1 MRRASID
8 PRLSARITGVRPLVY
23 THDAHPDDDRPP
35 HVRAASGIA
44 CDGRRLVVIQDDA
57 SFLATLEPDG
67 TVHAIALPFGP
78 NRRRRFEVALGNKLD
93 KLDLESCVCVGD
105 DEVWAF
111 GSGSLPVRE
120 NIARLRGREASLVDA
135 SPLYRA
141 LRDALVRSARG
152 RPAEGATS
160 NILNLEGAAVVG
172 DELWLCHRGNSGPSD
187 GPAIAR
193 LALAGLRALLEGGD
207 APTIRAIDR
216 YDLGRIGGSPLG
228 FTDAAVRDGRVF
240 YVAAAE
246 ASPDAIDDGAV
257 LGSQL
262 GVIDEAGVRAAP
274 LVGLDGRPVKVEGLA
289 FVGDRIVV
297 TLDPDDPAQPTPLC
311 EVQLDGP
318 W

>member
-8 PRLSARITGVRPLVY
+8 PRLSARITGVLPLVY

-35 HVRAASGIA
+35 HVRAASGVA
-44 CDGRRLVVIQDDA
+44 SDGRRLVVIQDDA
-57 SFLATLEPDG
+57 SFLATVEPDG
-67 TVHAIALPFGP
+67 AVHAIALPFGP

-105 DEVWAF
+105 EVWAF

-120 NIARLRGREASLVDA
+120 NIARLRGGEATLVDA

-141 LRDALVRSARG
+141 LREAIG
-152 RPAEGATS
+152 
-160 NILNLEGAAVVG
+160 ILNLEGAAVVG

-187 GPAIAR
+187 PGPAIAR
-193 LALAGLRALLEGGD
+193 LLLVELRAMLEGGGPP
-207 APTIRAIDR
+207 AIRSIDR
-216 YDLGRIGGSPLG
+216 YDLGRIDGSLLG
-228 FTDAAVRDGRVF
+228 FTDAATRDGRVY

-262 GVIDEAGVRAAP
+262 GVIDGAGVRAAP

-289 FVGDRIVV
+289 FLGDRIVV

-311 EVQLDGP
+311 EVLLDGP